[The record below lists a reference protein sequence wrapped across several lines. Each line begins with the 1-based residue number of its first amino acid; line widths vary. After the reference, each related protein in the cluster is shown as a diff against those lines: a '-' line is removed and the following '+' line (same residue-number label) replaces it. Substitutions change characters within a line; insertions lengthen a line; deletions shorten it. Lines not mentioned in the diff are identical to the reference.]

1 MFHVMLTEL
10 ASTLLSAP
18 PFWYGLMIAL
28 PFTPWGARL
37 LFGLDGGGR
46 GGGGSDGPA
55 TILYYRVLKHA
66 VNPYHDDVY
75 HVTLWDGDKKWV
87 QQSIGGHG
95 DEVGKAALGE
105 AVARAARAA
114 AARAGGGPLFLAT
127 YDTAYQE
134 AAMRYLLAP
143 YVELDAQV
151 AFVDLRMA
159 YLFVHAERKNARL
172 EEMCAGLFEEDV
184 GEGEGEGSAGEEEG
198 EGEGEGGGGEI
209 VARRQRQRQRPSR
222 MRQYKY
228 VLSHVLDEAELGGS
242 AAEML
247 ALVGAMRNPRGE

>member
-1 MFHVMLTEL
+1 MFQVMLTQL

-18 PFWYGLMIAL
+18 PFWYGLLIAL

-37 LFGLDGGGR
+37 LFDGLGLDGRGR
-46 GGGGSDGPA
+46 GGGDGPA

-75 HVTLWDGDKKWV
+75 HVTLWDGNKKWV

-114 AARAGGGPLFLAT
+114 AARAGGGGPLFLAT

-143 YVELDAQV
+143 YVDLDAQV
-151 AFVDLRMA
+151 AFVDLRLA

-172 EEMCAGLFEEDV
+172 AEMCAALFAECGV
-184 GEGEGEGSAGEEEG
+184 GGEGG
-198 EGEGEGGGGEI
+198 EGEGEGGEGGEGGGSKRKPKP
-209 VARRQRQRQRPSR
+209 APSR

-228 VLSHVLDEAELGGS
+228 VLSHVLEEAELGGS
-242 AAEML
+242 AAEMR
-247 ALVGAMRNPRGE
+247 ALVGALRNPGSEE